1 MLKSCAAGSIAIP
14 NARIVIDR
22 SAEWRS
28 RIKRMF
34 VKAAKPQLMLSE
46 IMNLG
51 ESYLS
56 VADQDHAW
64 DMIADEKEVQVYKL
78 VSRDIHILP

>member
-1 MLKSCAAGSIAIP
+1 
-14 NARIVIDR
+14 
-22 SAEWRS
+22 
-28 RIKRMF
+28 MF